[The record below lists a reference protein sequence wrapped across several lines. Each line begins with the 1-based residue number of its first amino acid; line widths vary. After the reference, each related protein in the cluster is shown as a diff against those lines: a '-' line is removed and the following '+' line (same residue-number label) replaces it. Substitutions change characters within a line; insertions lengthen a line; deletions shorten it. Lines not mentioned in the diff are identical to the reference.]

1 MAQSVAAFFFFPAL
15 FHRAPFG
22 SRSCCALRVAR
33 PRACEDELQFT
44 LPAGAPPNLLAPPA
58 GSPARFAAPP
68 SPAVAPAKAGCAGV
82 LPFQI
87 GRAEKTFTTYRACME
102 GRGNMCTIELNCV
115 EQPLP
120 SAVASNEQKSF
131 MVILQPSATVTEA
144 VAKLSELLD
153 AETPGEQATALV
165 LRSAGTASGMQRL
178 DSECTLWDYGITSNT
193 DVYFE

>member
-1 MAQSVAAFFFFPAL
+1 MQQNEQQYISKHPTVTYITKYEYT
-15 FHRAPFG
+15 R
-22 SRSCCALRVAR
+22 LRGFRIEQLANGAIPYIHMPDEAESGPSDEPMTLTEIESNQLSLTEIFDREAR
-33 PRACEDELQFT
+33 
-44 LPAGAPPNLLAPPA
+44 
-58 GSPARFAAPP
+58 
-68 SPAVAPAKAGCAGV
+68 AGV

-87 GRAEKTFTTYRACME
+87 GRAEKTFTTYRACMD

-120 SAVASNEQKSF
+120 SAAANNEQKSF